1 LLSIKLGNSNVKR
14 GRDMTEKTENGKYP
28 LTSVYFY
35 LTEGCNLKCRHC
47 WIAPKY
53 HAEGSCPSLPVTF
66 FRTAIREA
74 KPLGLRSVKL
84 TGGEPLMHPDFMELL
99 EVVRGENLALS
110 IETNGLLCTPEVA
123 VEIARSPKRFAA
135 VSIDGEDAE
144 THEWLRGVTGSFEKA
159 KQAVRNLVAEGVKT
173 QVIMTLMKRN
183 ASQIEGLVR
192 MAEELGAASVKFN
205 LVQPTARGE
214 SLSDSGQ
221 TLSVGELVELG
232 RYVERGVAPT
242 TKLRLFFDR
251 PYAFRP
257 LSRIYRGGESGRCA
271 VFNIIGV
278 LAGGEYALCGIG
290 YQVPE
295 FVFGTVGKDRL
306 EEIWQNN
313 RVLVSLRDGLPR
325 KLQGICSQCLMKQ
338 ACLGTCIAQNYYSRG
353 SLWAPYWFCDTA
365 YRLGLFPESRISG
378 GKRS

>member
-1 LLSIKLGNSNVKR
+1 MKLVNSTVKC
-14 GRDMTEKTENGKYP
+14 GSNMTEKVGNGKYP
-28 LTSVYFY
+28 LTSIYFY

-53 HAEGSCPSLPVTF
+53 DSGGRYPSLPVDL

-74 KPLGLRSVKL
+74 KPLGLRNVKL
-84 TGGEPLMHPDFMELL
+84 TGGEPLMHPNFLELL
-99 EVVRGENLALS
+99 EVVRRENLALG
-110 IETNGLLCTPEVA
+110 IETNGLLCIPEIA
-123 VEIARSPKRFAA
+123 AEIARSPRAFVA
-135 VSIDGEDAE
+135 VSLDGEDAE
-144 THEWLRGVTGSFEKA
+144 THEWLRGVPGCFEKS

-183 ASQIEGLVR
+183 AGQIEGLVR

-221 TLSVGELVELG
+221 TLSVAELIELG
-232 RYVERGVAPT
+232 RYVEQKVAPN

-271 VFNIIGV
+271 IFSIIGV
-278 LAGGEYALCGIG
+278 LAGGQYALCGIG

-295 FVFGTVGKDRL
+295 FVFGTVDKDRL
-306 EEIWQNN
+306 EEVWKTN
-313 RVLVSLRDGLPR
+313 RVLVSLRDGLPHR
-325 KLQGICSQCLMKQ
+325 LQGICSQCLMKQ
-338 ACLGTCIAQNYYSRG
+338 RCLGTCIAQNYYSGG
-353 SLWAPYWFCDTA
+353 SLWAPYWFCDEA
-365 YRLGLFPESRISG
+365 YRLGLFPETRISG
-378 GKRS
+378 GKRI

>member
-1 LLSIKLGNSNVKR
+1 MKLVNSAIKC
-14 GRDMTEKTENGKYP
+14 GRKVAEKSKNGKYP
-28 LTSVYFY
+28 LTSIYFY
-35 LTEGCNLKCRHC
+35 LTEGCNLNCRHC

-53 HAEGSCPSLPVTF
+53 DSEGRCPSLPVNL

-74 KPLGLRSVKL
+74 KPLGLRNVKL
-84 TGGEPLMHPDFMELL
+84 TGGEPLLHPNFLELL
-99 EVVRGENLALS
+99 EVVRGENLALC

-123 VEIARSPKRFAA
+123 VEIAKSPRRFAS
-135 VSIDGEDAE
+135 VSLDGEDAE

-159 KQAVRNLVAEGVKT
+159 KQAVRNLVAEGIKT

-183 ASQIEGLVR
+183 ASQLEGLVR
-192 MAEELGAASVKFN
+192 MAEELGASSVKFN

-214 SLSDSGQ
+214 SLSQSRQ
-221 TLSVGELVELG
+221 TLSVEELIELG
-232 RYVERGVAPT
+232 RYVEQEMSPT

-278 LAGGEYALCGIG
+278 LAGGQYALCGIG
-290 YQVPE
+290 YQLHE

-306 EEIWQNN
+306 EEIWKTN

-338 ACLGTCIAQNYYSRG
+338 RCLGTCIAQNYYSGG